1 MRGGGGMTKKIKKEA
16 TDATKKYLRSKLF
29 KEIRE
34 DLIDQLERSGT
45 VGKFYNDLVD
55 DYMDMW
61 VTKCLL
67 TDDIQARGVTISYD
81 NGGGQKGFKKN
92 DSIEQLI
99 KINAQMLKI
108 LNELEIKPSTSYG
121 HIGGE
126 KDGDEEEEH
135 L

>member
-1 MRGGGGMTKKIKKEA
+1 MAKK
-16 TDATKKYLRSKLF
+16 SKVYKLINSDLY
-29 KEIRE
+29 KEIKA
-34 DLIDQLERSGT
+34 DLIDQLERNGT
-45 VGKFYNDLVD
+45 VGKFYYDLVD

-67 TDDIQARGVTISYD
+67 VDDIQARGVTITYD
-81 NGGGQKGFKKN
+81 NGGGQTGRKKN

-99 KINAQMLKI
+99 KINAQMLKL

-121 HIGGE
+121 SIGGDDDADKE
-126 KDGDEEEEH
+126 DEH